1 MLDLLDHA
9 APWAAFV
16 FAVVLLFLRRSLGTG
31 DAWRATVDE
40 SLKDLRTKIEH
51 DVKVVADKVNG
62 LPTWKEA
69 SEDDRRGLHAEM
81 ATIRQELTT
90 NLNAKH
96 DTHKATEAEIRRE
109 LLGLTDATIRRADE
123 AVRNLK
129 SETDAALVRAEQRL
143 DKAIDEKARECHA
156 RIGRVEKHLGWGVPS

>member
-31 DAWRATVDE
+31 DAWRATVDGT
-40 SLKDLRTKIEH
+40 LKDLHAKIEA

-62 LPTWKEA
+62 LPVWKA
-69 SEDDRRGLHAEM
+69 TSEEDRRGLHGAV
-81 ATIRQELTT
+81 AAVRQDLTASINT
-90 NLNAKH
+90 KH

-109 LLGLTDATIRRADE
+109 LLSLTDATVRRAEE
-123 AVRNLK
+123 ALRDLK
-129 SETDAALVRAEQRL
+129 AETDAALVRAEERL
-143 DKAIDEKARECHA
+143 AKAIEEKTRECHA
-156 RIGRVEKHLGWGVPS
+156 RIGRVEKSLGWGGPS